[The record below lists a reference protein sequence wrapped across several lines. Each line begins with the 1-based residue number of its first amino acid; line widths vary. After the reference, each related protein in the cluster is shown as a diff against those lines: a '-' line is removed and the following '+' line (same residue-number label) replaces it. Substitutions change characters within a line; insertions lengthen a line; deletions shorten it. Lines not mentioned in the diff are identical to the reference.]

1 MIELTPIRSF
11 VMLSQLLNF
20 GKAAK
25 VLGITQPSL
34 SQQLKK
40 LEMQLKA
47 PLFERS
53 SHFVRLT
60 AAGVAFLPKAR
71 KVLESY
77 EEALQ
82 TVGRDKDQLTGVV
95 RLAFIP
101 TIGPYLLPKLI
112 KVLRHKAP
120 AIKLELY
127 ELTTTLLIEQL
138 KQGAFDLGVLA
149 LPTVDQGLVSASL
162 GTEEFVLAVSKSHP
176 LAAKRQ
182 VRLPDL
188 TKEDV
193 FMLKEGHCFREQALE
208 FCAQHNTNLKVTF
221 EGSSLVS
228 VMNLVSANLGIT
240 LAPQMATHNAP
251 KDLRFVSFVA
261 PKPQREIGLIWRMS
275 YGLKFRE
282 KFLLEVMKGCL

>member
-11 VMLSQLLNF
+11 LVLSQLLNF

-40 LEMQLKA
+40 LEAELKS

-77 EEALQ
+77 DEALQ
-82 TVGRDKDQLTGVV
+82 TVGHDKDQLTGVV

-112 KVLRHKAP
+112 KVLRQKAP

-127 ELTTTLLIEQL
+127 ELTTTLLVEQI

-149 LPTVDQGLVSASL
+149 LPIQDAGLVSASL
-162 GTEEFVLAVSKSHP
+162 GKEEFVLAVSKSHP
-176 LAAKRQ
+176 LAEKRQ
-182 VRLPDL
+182 VRLGDL
-188 TKEDV
+188 TKDDV

-208 FCAQHNTNLKVTF
+208 FCAHQSSNLKVAF

-240 LAPQMATHNAP
+240 LVPQMATHNAS
-251 KDLRFVSFVA
+251 KDLQFVRFA
-261 PKPQREIGLIWRMS
+261 TPRPHREIGLIWRMS
-275 YGLKFRE
+275 YGLKARE